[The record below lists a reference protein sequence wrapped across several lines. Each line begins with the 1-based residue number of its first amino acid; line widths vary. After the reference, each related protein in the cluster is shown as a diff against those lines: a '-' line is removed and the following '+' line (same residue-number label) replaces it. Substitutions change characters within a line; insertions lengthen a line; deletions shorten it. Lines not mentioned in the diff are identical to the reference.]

1 MSREH
6 YCYHPLVSNEA
17 PPNVIASDIAAALW
31 KWLFDVKKRLL
42 LLGKDLL
49 AES

>member
-1 MSREH
+1 MRL
-6 YCYHPLVSNEA
+6 PT
-17 PPNVIASDIAAALW
+17 NVIVSDIAAFLW

-49 AES
+49 GES